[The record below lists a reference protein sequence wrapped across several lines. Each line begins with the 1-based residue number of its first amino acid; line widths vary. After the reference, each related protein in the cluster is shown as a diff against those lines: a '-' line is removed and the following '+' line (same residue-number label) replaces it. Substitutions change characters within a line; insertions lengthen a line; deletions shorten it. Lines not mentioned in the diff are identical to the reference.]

1 MNTHQHVLPTT
12 TIAISNVFV
21 LGIQAMNLGTGHT
34 AILVNYQTTWSQ
46 PITPII
52 QSKTNILPTSTYPM
66 WYNVI
71 PPFMALD
78 LSSYPTYPIGTK
90 WLDYSIFGNYI
101 GYVYG
106 NVYLVLEYPIVP
118 PTYTPYSIGN

>member
-1 MNTHQHVLPTT
+1 
-12 TIAISNVFV
+12 
-21 LGIQAMNLGTGHT
+21 
-34 AILVNYQTTWSQ
+34 
-46 PITPII
+46 
-52 QSKTNILPTSTYPM
+52 M